1 MQKKLIAIMTVIVC
15 MFFPGTVFADYS
27 ENPVLQSTD
36 DIEITTTAVSVK
48 SKAVVLM
55 DGINGNVLYKQN
67 EREKRSPASITKIMT
82 LLLVMEAVESGRI
95 KLNEVVSCSD
105 HAASMG
111 GSQIWLE
118 PGERMTVDDLIK
130 ATAVNSANDAA
141 VALAE
146 FVAGSEESFVEL
158 MNRRAKELSMND
170 TVFKN
175 ACGLDAEGHIT
186 SALDIAIMAKELIA
200 HQLVMDYSKIWT
212 DTLRNGKTEL
222 ANTNK
227 LIKTYDGATGL
238 KTGYTETAG
247 YCLAAT
253 ALRGGLPLIAVTLG
267 SDTIDDRNQTAK
279 ALLDYGFANYTVY
292 TPSADSGSLKNIK
305 VLKGVKNEVSLK
317 AEKPS
322 ALVVPKGTE
331 KTIKQK
337 LELPQDLIAPV
348 DKGQTVGK
356 LRFVSDAKV
365 LCEYKI
371 LAAENIER
379 MAFLPALAML
389 FKEFFRA

>member
-1 MQKKLIAIMTVIVC
+1 MRKKLITVITIIVC
-15 MFFPGTVFADYS
+15 MLFPGTVFADYS
-27 ENPVLQSTD
+27 ENPVMQSD
-36 DIEITTTAVSVK
+36 DIEITTTAVPVK

-67 EREKRSPASITKIMT
+67 EREKRSPASITKVMT
-82 LLLVMEAVESGRI
+82 LLLVMEAVDSGRI

-111 GSQIWLE
+111 GSQVWLE

-146 FVAGSEESFVEL
+146 FVAGSEESFVEM
-158 MNRRAKELSMND
+158 MNKRAKELGMND
-170 TVFKN
+170 TTFKN
-175 ACGLDAEGHIT
+175 ACGLDADGHVT

-238 KTGYTETAG
+238 KTGYTEAAG

-253 ALRGGLPLIAVTLG
+253 ALRGGLPLIAITLG
-267 SDTIDDRNQTAK
+267 SDTIEDRNETAK
-279 ALLDYGFANYTVY
+279 ALLDYGYANYTVY
-292 TPSADSGSLKNIK
+292 TPSADSNSLKNIQ
-305 VLKGVKNEVSLK
+305 VLKGVKNQVSLT

-337 LELPQDLIAPV
+337 LELPENLMAPV

-356 LRFVSDAKV
+356 LTFVSDAKV

-371 LAAENIER
+371 LAAEDIQK
-379 MAFLPALAML
+379 MSFLPALSIL
-389 FKEFFRA
+389 FQEFFKV